1 MALDHLQ
8 WSGQQEAAIKSVRS
22 WLNGGRGQI
31 FRLFGFAGTGKTT
44 LAKELAGDI
53 RGRVLYGAFT
63 GKAALV
69 MRRKGCDGA
78 STIHSLIYSLDED
91 NKGWEPKFILN
102 ENSVVADADLVIIDE
117 CSMVD
122 EELARDLL
130 SFRTKVL
137 VLGDPAQLP
146 PVKGTG
152 FFTECQPDFM
162 LTEVH
167 RQARDNPIIRLSMQI
182 REGERLRHGD
192 YGACR
197 VIPRADITPDDIL
210 KCDQVLVGRNKT
222 RQQYNRR
229 IRELLGRESDKPEVG
244 DKLVCLKNDREKK
257 LLNGS
262 LWKIDGK
269 IKAASDL
276 VKFQIVP
283 EDVQDEPKPTSVKV
297 RREFF
302 NGTDDQLHYSELK
315 GSDQFTYGYALTCHK
330 AQGSQWDN
338 VVVFD
343 EADVFREDARRWRY
357 TAVTRA
363 AERLTIVGGAA

>member
-1 MALDHLQ
+1 MATDHLQ
-8 WSGQQEAAIKSVRS
+8 WSGQQDAAIKAVRN
-22 WLNGGRGQI
+22 WLRGRSQI

-44 LAKELAGDI
+44 LARELAGDV
-53 RGRVLYGAFT
+53 RGDVLYGAFT

-69 MRRKGCDGA
+69 MRRKGCSGA
-78 STIHSLIYSLDED
+78 STIHSLIYKLDEEND
-91 NKGWEPKFILN
+91 GWEPRFVLN
-102 ENSVVADADLVIIDE
+102 DNSAVGGAALVVIDE

-122 EELARDLL
+122 ESLARDLL
-130 SFRTKVL
+130 SFGTKVL

-152 FFTECQPDFM
+152 FFTEVEPDFM

-167 RQARDNPIIRLSMQI
+167 RQAAENPIIRLSMQI
-182 REGERLRHGD
+182 RNGVKLQHGD

-197 VIPRADITPDDIL
+197 VIPRSDVSSADIL
-210 KCDQVLVGRNKT
+210 GCDQVLVGRNRT
-222 RQQYNRR
+222 RQLYNRR

-262 LWKIDGK
+262 LWKVHGK

-276 VKFQIVP
+276 VKFHIVP

-302 NGTDDQLHYSELK
+302 NGADDQLHWEDLK
-315 GSDQFTYGYALTCHK
+315 GTDQFTYGYALTCHK

-343 EADVFREDARRWRY
+343 EADAFRENAGRWRY